1 MDAYITKANAKRLV
15 NNLDISTIDI
25 NKEIFKIEF
34 KWFNDYEVRNLLAF
48 RLLFENPIV
57 FFEQYIVR
65 KAVDTK
71 QYIYE
76 GNLPSYHYSSDCG
89 RLRSTFNNF
98 KIPEE
103 IKCQGDNKIAEFR
116 IWFIEN
122 IESLENNPDFF
133 MERMRMRFNL
143 EVRPEAV
150 NYSNSG
156 VNDFYNLNLNELES
170 QITSLIIRANE
181 FYTSSVEI
189 QVILSNFGKISY
201 IYKNKKSPNHNST
214 GFSNSAIW
222 NVLEKFDI
230 NFKEPII
237 QQLREYYR
245 VKYNPEMKF
254 EGELLSQLG
263 YKLCKQ
269 CEKEYY
275 KDYNEKSLPEKLKME
290 IESNLIIDSDFE
302 LYDAEKFKDV
312 KFIHVTMKGKYTWDM

>member
-15 NNLDISTIDI
+15 NNLDISTIDV

-89 RLRSTFNNF
+89 RLRSTFSNF

-103 IKCQGDNKIAEFR
+103 IKSKGDDKIAEFR
-116 IWFIEN
+116 IWFIDN
-122 IESLENNPDFF
+122 VESLENNPDYF

-143 EVRPEAV
+143 KVRPEEV
-150 NYSNSG
+150 NYNNSG
-156 VNDFYNLNLNELES
+156 INNFNNLNLNELES

-181 FYTSSVEI
+181 FYTSSVKI

-201 IYKNKKSPNHNST
+201 ST
-214 GFSNSAIW
+214 GFSNSDIW
-222 NVLEKFDI
+222 NVLEKFDN

-275 KDYNEKSLPEKLKME
+275 KNFNEKSLPEKIKIE
-290 IESNLIIDSDFE
+290 IENKLIIDSDFE
-302 LYDAEKFKDV
+302 LYDSEKFKDV
-312 KFIHVTMKGKYTWDM
+312 KLIHERFEGKYTWDI

>member
-15 NNLDISTIDI
+15 NNLDISNIDV

-57 FFEQYIVR
+57 FFEQYMVR

-89 RLRSTFNNF
+89 RLRSTFSNF

-103 IKCQGDNKIAEFR
+103 IKSKGDDKIAEFR
-116 IWFIEN
+116 IWFIDN
-122 IESLENNPDFF
+122 VESLENNPDYF

-143 EVRPEAV
+143 KVRPEEV
-150 NYSNSG
+150 NYNNSG
-156 VNDFYNLNLNELES
+156 VNNFNNLNLNELES

-181 FYTSSVEI
+181 YCSSSVKT

-201 IYKNKKSPNHNST
+201 IHRKKKSLSHNST
-214 GFSNSAIW
+214 GFSNSDIW
-222 NVLEKFDI
+222 IVLEKFDSD
-230 NFKEPII
+230 FKEPII
-237 QQLREYYR
+237 DLLREYYR

-254 EGELLSQLG
+254 EGKLLSQLG
-263 YKLCKQ
+263 YKFCKK

-275 KDYNEKSLPEKLKME
+275 KDYNEKSFLEKLA
-290 IESNLIIDSDFE
+290 IDFE
-302 LYDAEKFKDV
+302 NSTLGINLKDFLFVSEPVKDV
-312 KFIHVTMKGKYTWDM
+312 KLNKEDDKFNFF